1 MNITEDIAEKDIT
14 IPGKKYVDILK
25 KLMAGLRSGE
35 DYEITVTLVCG
46 I

>member
-14 IPGKKYVDILK
+14 IQGKKYVDILK
-25 KLMAGLRSGE
+25 KLTLYTGFFA
-35 DYEITVTLVCG
+35 LVCD